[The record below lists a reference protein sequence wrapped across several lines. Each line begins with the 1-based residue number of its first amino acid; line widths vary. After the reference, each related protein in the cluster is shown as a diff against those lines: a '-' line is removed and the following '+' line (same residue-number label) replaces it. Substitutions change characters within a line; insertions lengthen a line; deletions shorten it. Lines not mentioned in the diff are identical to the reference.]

1 MDIAVFD
8 RTELPVVISALRT
21 VALANGSVSETERQL
36 FEIIAQLHGVTLDLD
51 ALADVPADTLRST
64 IATPHR
70 RKRLVQLAVV
80 TSMVDGDP
88 TPAQEEAVRTLATAL
103 EIDERSLRVLHHLT
117 ADHRLL
123 VRFDVARR
131 LTGGIFK
138 TAYEEEGLAGVGR
151 VLGPLLLGGGE
162 DPEVAWRYRELGL
175 LPAGTLGRV
184 YWEHCTRRHF
194 GFPGEKGGIPE
205 RLVFH
210 DFGHVLSGY
219 DTDAEGE
226 IQQGAFQAGFI
237 RQDGFAVLCFVL
249 VHFHLGIR
257 ITPIA
262 QAERGLFDPQRV
274 LRALARGAACRVDL
288 SDRWNFWEVVGLP
301 LEEVRARYGIP
312 PLAPLVDGASA
323 GRAAAPVA

>member
-21 VALANGSVSETERQL
+21 VAVANGSVSPPERQL
-36 FEIIAQLHGVTLDLD
+36 FELIAQLHGVTLDID
-51 ALADVPADTLRST
+51 ALPAAVPAATLLST
-64 IATPHR
+64 ITTPHR

-80 TSMVDGDP
+80 TSMVDGEP
-88 TPAQEEAVRTLATAL
+88 TPAQEEAVRTLAAAL
-103 EIDERSLRVLHHLT
+103 EIDEKSLRVLHHLT

-123 VRFDVARR
+123 VRFDVTRR
-131 LTGGIFK
+131 LTGQIFK
-138 TAYEEEGLAGVGR
+138 GAYEEAGLSGVGK
-151 VLGPLLLGGGE
+151 VLGPILLGGGE

-175 LPAGTLGRV
+175 LPPGTFGRV

-194 GFPGEKGGIPE
+194 AFPGEKGGIPE
-205 RLVFH
+205 RLVYH

-219 DTDAEGE
+219 DTDPEGE
-226 IQQGAFQAGFI
+226 IQQGSFQAGFI
-237 RQDGFAVLCFVL
+237 RQDGFAFLCFVL

-257 ITPIA
+257 ITPA
-262 QAERGLFDPQRV
+262 APAERGLFDPQRV

-288 SDRWNFWEVVGLP
+288 SDHWNFWEVMELP

-312 PLAPLVDGASA
+312 PLASLSEGVSA
-323 GRAAAPVA
+323 GLGAVA